1 MWNKIKDSKGFYI
14 AISIIFAI
22 ACWVYVDITVE
33 PDIQITV
40 RNIPVSFEGLDA
52 LRSRG
57 LMISNSKEF
66 TISLKLSGQRS
77 VLSQLNKNNV
87 NVTVEASSQI
97 TVPGEQNLDYT
108 VTFPNTISNGAV
120 KIRSKSVETID
131 VNVIRISSKTVAVY
145 GSFTGSVAEG
155 CMEDGFQLEYDNI
168 TVSGDKSLI
177 KRIDHAVVTLEKS
190 GLSKTWEG
198 TLPVTLLDQNGET
211 IDSEQLSLSSN
222 EMDVTLVVR
231 KIKEIPLTVTIKDG
245 GGATEADATWEI
257 TPKHIVVSGPDEELA
272 ELTEWNIG
280 TVDLSQVI
288 TSANFVM
295 DISLPQNLTCQSGEK
310 TAKVS
315 VTLPKLSTVKQK
327 TDNIKM
333 THYPANK
340 TVSLETKTLEVR
352 CRGTK
357 KALELLEGN
366 DIEVTVDL
374 SQLKADAFGTCQV
387 PAEVTIPGFSELG
400 AVGTYEV
407 SVFVS

>member
-1 MWNKIKDSKGFYI
+1 MWNKIKNSKGFYI

-22 ACWVYVDITVE
+22 ACWFYVDITVE
-33 PDIQITV
+33 PDIQVSV

-66 TISLKLSGQRS
+66 TVNLKLSGQRS
-77 VLSQLNKNNV
+77 VLSELNKS
-87 NVTVEASSQI
+87 NVTVTVDASSQI
-97 TVPGEQNLDYT
+97 TVPGEQELDYT
-108 VTFPNTISNGAV
+108 VTFPNTISTGSV
-120 KIRSKSVETID
+120 KIKSKSVERIA
-131 VNVIRISSKTVAVY
+131 VNVIRISSKTVSVSGA
-145 GSFTGSVAEG
+145 FTGSVAEG
-155 CMEDGFQLEYDNI
+155 CMEDGFQLEYNDV
-168 TVSGDKSLI
+168 TVSGDKSVI

-190 GLSKTWEG
+190 GLSETWEG
-198 TLPVTLLDQNGET
+198 TLPVTLVDQNGKT
-211 IDSEQLSLSSN
+211 IDSEELSLSSS

-245 GGATEADATWEI
+245 GGATEEDATWEI

-272 ELTEWNIG
+272 ALTEWNIG
-280 TVDLSQVI
+280 TVDLAQVI
-288 TSANFVM
+288 TSANLVM

-315 VTLPKLSTVKQK
+315 VKLPELSTTKQV

-333 THYPANK
+333 THYPTNK
-340 TVSLETKTLEVR
+340 TVSLVTKSLEVR

-357 KALELLEGN
+357 KALDLLEGS
-366 DIEVTVDL
+366 DIEVNVDL
-374 SQLKADAFGTCQV
+374 SQLKADAYGTCRV

-407 SVFVS
+407 SVFVG

>member
-22 ACWVYVDITVE
+22 ACWFYVDITVE

-257 TPKHIVVSGPDEELA
+257 TPKHIVVSGPDELA

>member
-22 ACWVYVDITVE
+22 ACWFYVDITVE
-33 PDIQITV
+33 PDIQISV
-40 RNIPVSFEGLDA
+40 RNIPVAFEGLDA

-57 LMISNSKEF
+57 LMISDSNDF

-77 VLSQLNKNNV
+77 VLSQLNKS
-87 NVTVEASSQI
+87 NVTVTVDASSQI
-97 TVPGEQNLDYT
+97 TVPGAQDLDYT
-108 VTFPNTISNGAV
+108 VSFPNTISNGSV

-131 VNVIRISSKTVAVY
+131 VNVIRISSKTVSVSGA
-145 GSFTGSVAEG
+145 FTGSVAEG
-155 CMEDGFQLEYDNI
+155 CMEDGFRLEYNDV
-168 TVSGDKSLI
+168 TVSGDKSVI

-190 GLSKTWEG
+190 GLSETWEG
-198 TLPVTLLDQNGET
+198 TLPVTLVDQNGKT
-211 IDSEQLSLSSN
+211 IDSEELSLSSS

-231 KIKEIPLTVTIKDG
+231 KIKEIPLTITIKDG
-245 GGATEADATWEI
+245 GGATEADATWEV
-257 TPKHIVVSGPDEELA
+257 TPKRIVISGPDEELA

-280 TVDLSQVI
+280 TVDLAQVI
-288 TSANFVM
+288 TSANLVM
-295 DISLPQNLTCQSGEK
+295 DISLPQNLTCESGEK

-315 VTLPKLSTVKQK
+315 VTLPKLSTTKQV

-333 THYPANK
+333 THYPTNK
-340 TVSLETKTLEVR
+340 TVSLVTKTLEVR

-357 KALELLEGN
+357 KALDLLEGS
-366 DIEVTVDL
+366 DIEVNVDL
-374 SQLKADAFGTCQV
+374 SQLKADASGTCRV

-407 SVFVS
+407 SVFVG

>member
-1 MWNKIKDSKGFYI
+1 MWNKIKGSKGFYI

-22 ACWVYVDITVE
+22 ACWFYVDVTVE

-57 LMISNSKEF
+57 LMISDSDHF
-66 TISLKLSGQRS
+66 TLSLKLSGQRS
-77 VLSQLNKNNV
+77 VLSELNKNNV
-87 NVTVEASSQI
+87 SVTVDASSQI
-97 TVPGEQNLDYT
+97 TAPGEQNLDYT
-108 VTFPNTISNGAV
+108 VTFPNTISTGAV
-120 KIRSKSVETID
+120 KIKSRSVETID
-131 VNVIRISSKTVAVY
+131 VNVLHISSKTVSVF

-155 CMEDGFQLEYDNI
+155 CMEDGFQLEYNDI
-168 TVSGDKSLI
+168 TVSGDKNVI
-177 KRIDHAVVTLEKS
+177 KSIDHGVVTLEKS
-190 GLSKTWEG
+190 GLSETWEG
-198 TLPVTLLDQNGET
+198 TLPVTLVDQNGKT
-211 IDSEQLSLSSN
+211 IDSEELSLSSR

-245 GGATEADATWEI
+245 GGATEADVTWEI
-257 TPKHIVVSGPDEELA
+257 TPKRIVVSGSEEELA

-280 TVDLSQVI
+280 TVDLSQII
-288 TSANFVM
+288 TSANLVM
-295 DISLPQNLTCQSGEK
+295 DISLPQNLTCQSGET

-315 VTLPKLSTVKQK
+315 VTLPKLSTTKQT

-340 TVSLETKTLEVR
+340 TVSLVTKTLEVR

-357 KALELLEGN
+357 KALDLLEGN

-374 SQLKADAFGTCQV
+374 SQLPSDATGTCQV
-387 PAEVTIPGFSELG
+387 PAEVTIPGLSELG
-400 AVGTYEV
+400 AVGSYEV

>member
-22 ACWVYVDITVE
+22 ACWFYVDITVE

-177 KRIDHAVVTLEKS
+177 KRIDHGVVTLEKS

-211 IDSEQLSLSSN
+211 IDSEQLSLSSS

-374 SQLKADAFGTCQV
+374 SQLKADALGTCQV

>member
-22 ACWVYVDITVE
+22 ACWFYVDITVE
-33 PDIQITV
+33 PDIQISV

-57 LMISNSKEF
+57 LMISNSDDF

-77 VLSQLNKNNV
+77 VLSELNKSNV
-87 NVTVEASSQI
+87 SVTVDASSQI

-108 VTFPNTISNGAV
+108 VTFPNTVSTGSV
-120 KIRSKSVETID
+120 KIKSKSVETID
-131 VNVIRISSKTVAVY
+131 VNVIRISSKTVSVSGA
-145 GSFTGSVAEG
+145 FTGSVAEG
-155 CMEDGFQLEYDNI
+155 CMEDGFQLEYNDI
-168 TVSGDKSLI
+168 TVSGDKSVI

-190 GLSKTWEG
+190 GLSETWEG
-198 TLPVTLLDQNGET
+198 TLPVTLVDQNGKT
-211 IDSEQLSLSSN
+211 IDSEQLSLSSS
-222 EMDVTLVVR
+222 EMDVTLVIR

-245 GGATEADATWEI
+245 GGATEADASWEI
-257 TPKHIVVSGPDEELA
+257 TPKRIIVSGSNEELA
-272 ELTEWNIG
+272 ALTEWNIG
-280 TVDLSQVI
+280 TVDLAQVI
-288 TSANFVM
+288 TSANLVM
-295 DISLPQNLTCQSGEK
+295 DIALPEGLTCESGEK

-315 VTLPKLSTVKQK
+315 VKLPEMSTTKQV

-333 THYPANK
+333 THYPSNK
-340 TVSLETKTLEVR
+340 TVSLVTKTVEVR

-357 KALELLEGN
+357 KALDLLEGS
-366 DIEVTVDL
+366 DIEVNVDL
-374 SQLKADAFGTCQV
+374 SQLSADASGTCRV

>member
-1 MWNKIKDSKGFYI
+1 M
-14 AISIIFAI
+14 
-22 ACWVYVDITVE
+22 
-33 PDIQITV
+33 
-40 RNIPVSFEGLDA
+40 
-52 LRSRG
+52 
-57 LMISNSKEF
+57 
-66 TISLKLSGQRS
+66 
-77 VLSQLNKNNV
+77 
-87 NVTVEASSQI
+87 EASSQI

-211 IDSEQLSLSSN
+211 IDSEQLSLSSS

-288 TSANFVM
+288 TSANLVM

>member
-22 ACWVYVDITVE
+22 ACWFYVDITVE

-198 TLPVTLLDQNGET
+198 TLPVTLL
-211 IDSEQLSLSSN
+211 
-222 EMDVTLVVR
+222 
-231 KIKEIPLTVTIKDG
+231 
-245 GGATEADATWEI
+245 
-257 TPKHIVVSGPDEELA
+257 VSGPDEELA

-288 TSANFVM
+288 TSANLVM

>member
-1 MWNKIKDSKGFYI
+1 M
-14 AISIIFAI
+14 
-22 ACWVYVDITVE
+22 E

>member
-1 MWNKIKDSKGFYI
+1 M
-14 AISIIFAI
+14 
-22 ACWVYVDITVE
+22 
-33 PDIQITV
+33 
-40 RNIPVSFEGLDA
+40 
-52 LRSRG
+52 
-57 LMISNSKEF
+57 
-66 TISLKLSGQRS
+66 
-77 VLSQLNKNNV
+77 
-87 NVTVEASSQI
+87 
-97 TVPGEQNLDYT
+97 
-108 VTFPNTISNGAV
+108 
-120 KIRSKSVETID
+120 
-131 VNVIRISSKTVAVY
+131 
-145 GSFTGSVAEG
+145 
-155 CMEDGFQLEYDNI
+155 
-168 TVSGDKSLI
+168 
-177 KRIDHAVVTLEKS
+177 TLEKS

>member
-22 ACWVYVDITVE
+22 ACWFYVDITVE

-177 KRIDHAVVTLEKS
+177 KRIDHAVVTLERAACLRP
-190 GLSKTWEG
+190 G
-198 TLPVTLLDQNGET
+198 
-211 IDSEQLSLSSN
+211 
-222 EMDVTLVVR
+222 R
-231 KIKEIPLTVTIKDG
+231 
-245 GGATEADATWEI
+245 
-257 TPKHIVVSGPDEELA
+257 GP
-272 ELTEWNIG
+272 
-280 TVDLSQVI
+280 
-288 TSANFVM
+288 
-295 DISLPQNLTCQSGEK
+295 
-310 TAKVS
+310 
-315 VTLPKLSTVKQK
+315 
-327 TDNIKM
+327 
-333 THYPANK
+333 
-340 TVSLETKTLEVR
+340 
-352 CRGTK
+352 CR
-357 KALELLEGN
+357 
-366 DIEVTVDL
+366 
-374 SQLKADAFGTCQV
+374 
-387 PAEVTIPGFSELG
+387 
-400 AVGTYEV
+400 
-407 SVFVS
+407 

>member
-22 ACWVYVDITVE
+22 ACWFYVDITVE

-211 IDSEQLSLSSN
+211 IDSEQLSLSSS

-333 THYPANK
+333 TH
-340 TVSLETKTLEVR
+340 
-352 CRGTK
+352 
-357 KALELLEGN
+357 
-366 DIEVTVDL
+366 
-374 SQLKADAFGTCQV
+374 
-387 PAEVTIPGFSELG
+387 
-400 AVGTYEV
+400 
-407 SVFVS
+407 